1 MAGSEE
7 RRLITVMFADVSG
20 FMSLSQRLDPEE
32 VKEVMDLCFAHLN
45 PLVTKHGGVIHKY
58 EGDSVI
64 ALFGLPVG
72 HEDDP
77 ERAVL
82 SALEMLGSLPALNQA
97 LADKLRGPEQLSIHI
112 GTSSGTVFVGEI
124 GSKEKREYTVMGE
137 VVNLASRLKDT
148 ARSGQILVSESVY
161 RLTHHMLDYEMLA
174 AIPLKGIED
183 KVKVFLVRQ
192 AKREPEPKRGVK
204 GLVSPL
210 VGRDKELQRLQGLV
224 ARLAEGAGG
233 AVFIMGDPGLG
244 KTRLWFEVK
253 DRIITSG
260 LRVGLYEGRCF
271 SYGENL
277 TYHPLLQMVRAILEL
292 DEKDTPT
299 TIEKKMVGLCRS
311 LMPDTFKDVV
321 PYLGVLLG
329 TKLSPEHDE
338 KVRYLDARDLKRQ
351 VFAALKK
358 LLQAIASQKPL
369 VVVIEDYHWAD
380 LESLEFVEHLFDGSR
395 GDPGPILLVGLSR
408 VNKESRS
415 WQAMEALRREVADA
429 FCAIRLEPL
438 TEDASRTLV
447 DNLLHLS
454 GITDAFRD
462 RILSRVGGNPFFL
475 EEVLRALITAKIIV
489 FESGVWKLMLD
500 ISTITIPD
508 TVQLLIASRLDQLE
522 HATRSVLQQAAVVGR
537 VFDVEILENL
547 TSLDSLMLSVHLAA
561 LEEFEFIRRAS
572 ATGRSYQ
579 FRHALVHE
587 VAYSGILKKARREMH
602 RCVGEIIERIYHD
615 RLDDHTELLAYQ
627 YGDRDDSVKAIEWLS
642 RAGVRAKER
651 YANEDA
657 VKFLE
662 KAILLLPERGDRA
675 AEVYELLGDVRSL
688 QGNYGAA
695 KGNFEAMF
703 VSSADRVSQSRSMR
717 KIADVYLSQSNL
729 ENALKIAGEA
739 LALLEGAQ
747 VDVVVEKAEVAV
759 LRAVVLRLQG
769 EMSKA
774 DEECRRGLKL
784 LDGLGA
790 ASEQILRVREK
801 GLGNLGAMASIQGNY
816 DEASGYFEQCLQ
828 IGSELAD
835 KRMIG
840 NAVGNLGIV
849 FYHKHDYERAIDNYE
864 RFLRL
869 SGDIGD
875 KKGIGRASN
884 NLGLT
889 YRLMGKYDAAL
900 RLFQNY
906 MLISKEIG
914 DAQGMAVACGNMGPI
929 HFARGEYAEAEELFR
944 THLQISEETGE
955 KRSISVASHNLGFLY
970 YELQQY
976 DKAITWLERDLAIC
990 NELGDKRGA
999 GIAHVSLARLL
1010 IETGD
1015 LSRAEQHL
1023 QDAETQLVA
1032 TASHEE
1038 LVTVYNAYAE
1048 FCFKGGRGLSAARA
1062 YVTKAF
1068 QESDAVQSKAGRAAS
1083 HLALGRMLARAG
1095 DFTEAETHLARA
1107 VEMRSEIAQD
1117 KHLAEAHNEYA
1128 SILEKKGDKKAAATA
1143 RAKAAEIL
1151 EGLKRKHNRKSP

>member
-1 MAGSEE
+1 MADTEE
-7 RRLITVMFADVSG
+7 RRLITVTFADVSG
-20 FMSLSQRLDPEE
+20 FTSLSQRLDPEE

-45 PLVTKHGGVIHKY
+45 PVVTKHGGVIHKY

-64 ALFGLPVG
+64 ALFGLPMG

-77 ERAVL
+77 ERAVR
-82 SALEMLGSLPALNQA
+82 SALEMLSSLPALNQA
-97 LADKLRGPEQLSIHI
+97 LAHKLRGPEQLSIHI
-112 GTSSGTVFVGEI
+112 GISSGTVFVGEI

-161 RLTHHMLDYEMLA
+161 RLTHYMLDYDMVA
-174 AIPLKGIED
+174 PIPLKGIEE

-192 AKREPEPKRGVK
+192 AKLEPEPKRGVK

-210 VGRDKELQRLQGLV
+210 VGRDTELQQLQALV
-224 ARLAEGAGG
+224 TRLAEGEGG
-233 AVFIMGDPGLG
+233 AVFIIGDPGLG

-253 DRIITSG
+253 DRIMTSG

-277 TYHPLLQMVRAILEL
+277 TYHPLLQVVRAVLEL
-292 DEKDTPT
+292 DEKDPPE
-299 TIEKKMVGLCRS
+299 TIEKKIDGLCRS
-311 LMPDTFKDVV
+311 LIPDTFKDVV
-321 PYLGVLLG
+321 PYLGVLMG
-329 TKLSPEHDE
+329 TKLSPAYDE

-351 VFAALKK
+351 VFAALKR
-358 LLQAIASQKPL
+358 LLQAIAAQKPL

-380 LESLEFVEHLFDGSR
+380 TESLEFVEHLFDGR
-395 GDPGPILLVGLSR
+395 CGDPGPILLVALTR

-415 WQAMEALRREVADA
+415 WRAMESLRRELADA
-429 FCAIRLEPL
+429 FCTIRLEPL

-447 DNLLHLS
+447 SNLLHLS

-475 EEVLRALITAKIIV
+475 EEVLRALITARIIV

-508 TVQLLIASRLDQLE
+508 TVQLLIASRLDQLD

-547 TSLDSLMLSVHLAA
+547 TALDSLMLSVQLAA

-587 VAYSGILKKARREMH
+587 VAYNGILKKARREMH
-602 RCVGEIIERIYHD
+602 RCVGGIIERIYHD

-627 YGDRDDSVKAIEWLS
+627 YGDSDDSAKALEWLY

-662 KAILLLPERGDRA
+662 KAILLLPERRDRA
-675 AEVYELLGDVRSL
+675 AEVYELLGDVRNL
-688 QGNYGAA
+688 QGNYGEA
-695 KGNFEAMF
+695 KRNFETMF
-703 VSSADRVSQSRSMR
+703 VSTTDPISQSRSMR
-717 KIADVYLSQSNL
+717 KIADIYLSQVSL

-739 LALLEGAQ
+739 EALLEGVQ
-747 VDVVVEKAEVAV
+747 VEVVVEKAEVAM

-769 EMSKA
+769 EMAKA
-774 DEECRRGLKL
+774 DAECRRGLKM

-790 ASEQILRVREK
+790 AGEPILRVREK
-801 GLGNLGAMASIQGNY
+801 GLGNLGAMASIQGHY
-816 DEASGYFEQCLQ
+816 DEASGYFEQCLR
-828 IGSELAD
+828 IGRELAD

-840 NAVGNLGIV
+840 NAVGNLGII
-849 FYHKHDYERAIDNYE
+849 FHHQHDYERAIDNYE
-864 RFLRL
+864 KFLRL
-869 SGDIGD
+869 SEDIGD

-889 YRLMGKYDAAL
+889 YRVMGKYDAAL

-914 DAQGMAVACGNMGPI
+914 DKQGVGVACGNMGPI
-929 HFARGEYAEAEELFR
+929 HFARGEFEQAEELFK
-944 THLQISEETGE
+944 THLRISEETGE
-955 KRSISVASHNLGFLY
+955 KRSISVASYNLGFLY
-970 YELQQY
+970 RERKQYEQAAAY
-976 DKAITWLERDLAIC
+976 LERDVALSS
-990 NELGDKRGA
+990 ELGDKRGA
-999 GIAHVSLARLL
+999 GIAHLSLSALLSEQGDHDAASRHMEEAVRLLTETDSKTELVEAFVARADLNLRRGPGIEMVRADLDRASRLAQDANSKSGLARCSSGYGKMHAAVRSFG
-1010 IETGD
+1010 EAEEYFK
-1015 LSRAEQHL
+1015 RAL
-1023 QDAETQLVA
+1023 
-1032 TASHEE
+1032 E
-1038 LVTVYNAYAE
+1038 LWSGLGEDKELAFAYEAYAAMFE
-1048 FCFKGGRGLSAARA
+1048 QKGEIEAMTAMRLKAR
-1062 YVTKAF
+1062 
-1068 QESDAVQSKAGRAAS
+1068 
-1083 HLALGRMLARAG
+1083 
-1095 DFTEAETHLARA
+1095 
-1107 VEMRSEIAQD
+1107 
-1117 KHLAEAHNEYA
+1117 
-1128 SILEKKGDKKAAATA
+1128 SILDAMKEKY
-1143 RAKAAEIL
+1143 RA
-1151 EGLKRKHNRKSP
+1151 